1 MLIGKIKIEPAG
13 MLSDA
18 GMDYPLAAIKLRARF
33 NRPVFDYPTNLNPTA
48 AKW

>member
-1 MLIGKIKIEPAG
+1 

-18 GMDYPLAAIKLRARF
+18 GMDYLLAAIKLRARF
-33 NRPVFDYPTNLNPTA
+33 SRPVFDYPTNLNPTA